1 MLHRD
6 DRATRGRGNLTH
18 APGGTQASFGPELP
32 CGEGADY
39 ARRAME
45 DAFRPLE
52 DALAAYRA
60 ADPDAA
66 DIAGEF
72 ARFLRSASTVF
83 ERAHLVGHFTGSAWL
98 VSRDGERVLLTHH
111 RKLNAWLQ
119 LGGHADGDADLS
131 RVALREAE
139 EESGLTDLDVE
150 PAIFDID
157 RHRIPARANEPEHWH
172 YDVRYVVRATGGE
185 EFVVGDESHALAWR
199 RVDELVDDAT
209 VDASVR
215 RMARKWLAKFPS
227 PARGRG

>member
-1 MLHRD
+1 MD
-6 DRATRGRGNLTH
+6 
-18 APGGTQASFGPELP
+18 
-32 CGEGADY
+32 
-39 ARRAME
+39 

-52 DALAAYRA
+52 DALAAYRD

-66 DIAGEF
+66 GIAHEF

-98 VSRDGERVLLTHH
+98 VSRDGRRVLLTHH

-119 LGGHADGDADLS
+119 LGGHADGDFDLS

-139 EESGLTDLDVE
+139 EESGLGDLVVE

-157 RHRIPARANEPEHWH
+157 RHRIPARPSEPEHWH

-185 EFVVGDESHALAWR
+185 DFVVGDESHDLAWR
-199 RVDELVDDAT
+199 RVDALVDDET

-215 RMARKWLAKFPS
+215 RMAQKWLA
-227 PARGRG
+227 RGSA

>member
-1 MLHRD
+1 MLHRGA
-6 DRATRGRGNLTH
+6 RAAQGRPNLTH
-18 APGGTQASFGPELP
+18 APFGTQAAFGLELP
-32 CGEGADY
+32 GRGGADY

-66 DIAGEF
+66 DIAAEF
-72 ARFLRSASTVF
+72 GRFLRSASTVF

-98 VSRDGERVLLTHH
+98 VSGDGTRVLLTHH

-139 EESGLTDLDVE
+139 EESGLSDLVVE

-172 YDVRYVVRATGGE
+172 YDVRFVVRATRGE
-185 EFVVGDESHALAWR
+185 AFVVGDESHDLAWR
-199 RVDELVDDAT
+199 RVDALVDDAS

-215 RMARKWLAKFPS
+215 RMARKWLAR
-227 PARGRG
+227 RG